1 MRKALCFGSLNI
13 DYVYDV
19 PHILRPGET
28 LASTNRSIYPGGKGL
43 NQSIALA
50 KAGVATFHAGAVG
63 EGGELLLETL
73 QDSGVDTRFVRTIEG
88 LSGHTVIQRDANGQN
103 NIILYGG
110 SNQAITEEQ
119 IDETLQYF
127 SSGDYLLLQN
137 EINLIPS
144 IMTKAA
150 EIGMV
155 IVLNPSP
162 IDEKLLAYP
171 LELVD
176 IFLLNEIE
184 AMDIVGSES
193 PPDELLRS
201 LSSKFPE
208 AQIVLTL
215 GEEGA
220 LYLDR
225 KGGKILKHGIFDVEV
240 VDTTAAGDTFTGY
253 FIATLAK
260 TNDPQEALRVASLA
274 SALVVSRL
282 GAAPSIPTKEEV
294 YSIHIYLKE

>member
-88 LSGHTVIQRDANGQN
+88 LSGHTVIQRETSGQN

-127 SSGDYLLLQN
+127 SSGDYL
-137 EINLIPS
+137 
-144 IMTKAA
+144 
-150 EIGMV
+150 
-155 IVLNPSP
+155 
-162 IDEKLLAYP
+162 
-171 LELVD
+171 
-176 IFLLNEIE
+176 FL
-184 AMDIVGSES
+184 
-193 PPDELLRS
+193 
-201 LSSKFPE
+201 
-208 AQIVLTL
+208 
-215 GEEGA
+215 
-220 LYLDR
+220 
-225 KGGKILKHGIFDVEV
+225 
-240 VDTTAAGDTFTGY
+240 
-253 FIATLAK
+253 
-260 TNDPQEALRVASLA
+260 
-274 SALVVSRL
+274 
-282 GAAPSIPTKEEV
+282 
-294 YSIHIYLKE
+294 

>member
-1 MRKALCFGSLNI
+1 MGKALCFGSLNI

-28 LASTNRSIYPGGKGL
+28 LASTNRTIYPGGKGL

-50 KAGVATFHAGAVG
+50 KAGVETFHAGAIG
-63 EGGELLLETL
+63 EEGGLLLEML
-73 QDSGVDTRFVRTIEG
+73 QKGGVDTRFVRTVEG
-88 LSGHTVIQRDANGQN
+88 LSGHTVIQRDIRGRN

-110 SNQAITEEQ
+110 ANRAITEEQ
-119 IDETLQYF
+119 IDETLRHF
-127 SSGDYLLLQN
+127 SSGDHLLLQN

-150 EIGMV
+150 EIGMT

-162 IDEKLLAYP
+162 IDEQLLAYP
-171 LELVD
+171 LDLVD

-184 AMDIVGSES
+184 AMDIVGSDL
-193 PPDELLRS
+193 PHKELLRA

-208 AQIVLTL
+208 AKIVLTL

-225 KGGKILKHGIFDVEV
+225 KDGKILEHGIFDVEV

-253 FIATLAK
+253 FIATLAG
-260 TNDPQEALRVASLA
+260 TNDPREALRVASLA
-274 SALVVSRL
+274 AALVVSRP
-282 GAAPSIPTKEEV
+282 GAAPAIPTKEEV
-294 YSIHIYLKE
+294 FSMDLPHKA